1 MNKKTIIT
9 MNVVV
14 MIMWLAIIII
24 NLLSDNISKISYGM
38 CGFTLILSWIFK
50 TVSDV
55 RICKLYDSR
64 KEQLNRYCRLLDYY
78 IELLKK
84 TNTEKEEEQ

>member
-14 MIMWLAIIII
+14 MIMWLATIII

-55 RICKLYDSR
+55 RICELYDR
-64 KEQLNRYCRLLDYY
+64 NNKLLHGYV
-78 IELLKK
+78 ELMK
-84 TNTEKEEEQ
+84 TIFKKEEEQ

>member
-1 MNKKTIIT
+1 
-9 MNVVV
+9 
-14 MIMWLAIIII
+14 MWLATIII

-55 RICKLYDSR
+55 RVCELYISK
-64 KEQLNRYCRLLDYY
+64 KELFKRCMQLFDEYTERLYK
-78 IELLKK
+78 I
-84 TNTEKEEEQ
+84 NTEEEEQ